1 MKAAFVLLVD
11 TTGHSFMRR
20 LAVDINERY
29 WSQVHH
35 PNLKP

>member
-1 MKAAFVLLVD
+1 MKAAFGLLVD
-11 TTGHSFMRR
+11 ITVHNFMRR

-29 WSQVHH
+29 R